1 MDRPRLICLPRQL
14 LIEMCAGV
22 RLRKMRSWDV
32 VVDTSNV
39 VVEPYLW
46 PVPGAGA
53 HVAQSS
59 FVGRC
64 MSRPRLSLAALAK
77 RFNRIGVSGT
87 SLSSA

>member
-1 MDRPRLICLPRQL
+1 MDRHGLICFPSTL

-32 VVDTSNV
+32 GVDTSNV

-46 PVPGAGA
+46 LVPGAGA

-64 MSRPRLSLAALAK
+64 MSRPRLLLAGLAK
-77 RFNRIGVSGT
+77 LFNRIGLSGT